1 MRSWPLQS
9 YMIHYLSLAEFAERV
24 QLSQNTIKSY
34 YRKGLLPTPD
44 AVLGRSRGWLPETV
58 DIWSRNRR
66 GRGARSDLAS

>member
-1 MRSWPLQS
+1 
-9 YMIHYLSLAEFAERV
+9 MIHYLSLAEFAERV

-58 DIWSRNRR
+58 
-66 GRGARSDLAS
+66 AS